1 MLKHIVRLQ
10 VSSIILGIAV
20 VISAGTAMA
29 GGFWVTVETARSSR
43 PGMGGQTVLVVRPD
57 GCHEPQSAAISA
69 TAEGLVNGQRRSLPL
84 KLVAISPGVYEIARE
99 WPAQGTWVV
108 AVNAVY
114 RGLSRAAI
122 TRLGPGGAIP
132 ARLAMSQDGTIG
144 DVQAFNRKLTGDDI
158 DSALQAIAGTHR
170 EHLGARA
177 TR

>member
-43 PGMGGQTVLVVRPD
+43 PGMGGQTVLVVRP
-57 GCHEPQSAAISA
+57 G
-69 TAEGLVNGQRRSLPL
+69 G
-84 KLVAISPGVYEIARE
+84 YEIGRE

-108 AVNAVY
+108 AVNAEY

-132 ARLAMSQDGTIG
+132 VKLASSQDGTLG
-144 DVQAFNRKLTGDDI
+144 DVHPFNRKLTGDDI
-158 DSALQAIAGTHR
+158 DSALQAMAGTHR
-170 EHLGARA
+170 DHLGARA